1 MALTIASLNV
11 RGLRDNAK
19 RRDVFNWLRRKQFS
33 IYMLQEV
40 HCIEKSNDL
49 RAAEWGYKTIFS
61 TYSSNKAG
69 VCILFNNNFNL
80 QIQRLFVDPPGRF
93 IICDIKANERCF
105 TLGNIY
111 APNQDKPEFFQDFFN
126 HLSDFDCEDI
136 ILGGD
141 FNFVLDIETD
151 KKGGVAKTHQHN
163 LKVVEEF
170 CQKLD
175 LTDVWRILNPHS
187 HRYTWRR
194 LRPNVHCRLNFFLVS
209 QNLVGNTILANI
221 MTGYKTDHSMITLSL
236 SLHSNPRGRGFWK
249 LNTSFL
255 TEIDYINQI
264 KSTISATL
272 EEYKNDDS
280 VNPALLW
287 EMVKLKVR
295 EKSLHYAKA
304 KKNMIKQRELEL
316 EEKIA
321 KLEEKID
328 NLHVDNQDTQ
338 CLHLEQQLDEQKS
351 ELERIIEF
359 RTKGAILRSKT
370 KWYNEGE
377 KNTKYFLNL
386 EKRQYKQGTISQLKT
401 NDNDF
406 ATTDDEILIE
416 CVTFYKK
423 LYISKASNVLNPEDN
438 SIFFSLENDTVL
450 TEDEQKTCE
459 GYLTEKECL

>member
-1 MALTIASLNV
+1 M
-11 RGLRDNAK
+11 
-19 RRDVFNWLRRKQFS
+19 
-33 IYMLQEV
+33 
-40 HCIEKSNDL
+40 
-49 RAAEWGYKTIFS
+49 
-61 TYSSNKAG
+61 
-69 VCILFNNNFNL
+69 
-80 QIQRLFVDPPGRF
+80 
-93 IICDIKANERCF
+93 
-105 TLGNIY
+105 
-111 APNQDKPEFFQDFFN
+111 
-126 HLSDFDCEDI
+126 
-136 ILGGD
+136 
-141 FNFVLDIETD
+141 LDIETD
-151 KKGGVAKTHQHN
+151 KKGGVAKTHQHS

-194 LRPNVHCRLNFFLVS
+194 RRPNVHCRLDFFLVS

-236 SLHSNPRGRGFWK
+236 SLHSNPRGPGFWK

-304 KKNMIKQRELEL
+304 KKNMIKQRELEI

-338 CLHLEQQLDEQKS
+338 YLHLEQQLDEQKS

-386 EKRQYKQGTISQLKT
+386 S
-401 NDNDF
+401 
-406 ATTDDEILIE
+406 
-416 CVTFYKK
+416 
-423 LYISKASNVLNPEDN
+423 
-438 SIFFSLENDTVL
+438 
-450 TEDEQKTCE
+450 
-459 GYLTEKECL
+459 